1 MAGGTWERCVRE
13 VTLSADPDT
22 VGSVGAGWS
31 NLSSGLQQ
39 LRDALVGRS
48 FVGPIATGQERPH
61 VGGLPGMLAGWK
73 GSGGDAYREHLG
85 TIGKQI
91 EDLITDATNVSGAL
105 TRIEGDIR
113 KTVATIPIP
122 LMDDFGINEWSLP
135 NGTELDDA
143 RDGESSTGFLA
154 ALRQDYQNNPASYA
168 DGAFRDKADDLEATM
183 KVDGQAG
190 DQKRGGWWDTQA
202 HLDNWYRDNQQ
213 AANTAMAPLPQAV
226 YTERPKLTVTG
237 PNDGGIMDDFER
249 DPRVPPT
256 GRPDIGGGDFGG
268 KSDIGGGG
276 PSIGSTPPGIGD
288 TGGGPT
294 STGGPFSPTGPGGL
308 DDGYSAGD
316 TGQLTPPS
324 TGAGYPGIDD
334 GYSSGLAGAGPTG
347 VGGLGG
353 GIGGGGVGSAGLGG
367 AGGGFGGGAGVG
379 SAGGIGAGGGLGAG
393 GGIGVGGIPGMV
405 GGGNGK
411 LPPMTS
417 AANALRTAA
426 GAGGAGMAGG
436 AGVAGGARGG
446 AGLGGAGVMGG
457 GMMGGAGA
465 AGHGGGGGSEH
476 SSWLTEDDDPWG
488 PGDGA
493 SPGVLR

>member
-13 VTLSADPDT
+13 VTLSADPET

-48 FVGPIATGQERPH
+48 FVGPVATGQERPN

-85 TIGKQI
+85 KIGKQI

-113 KTVATIPIP
+113 KSVATIPIP
-122 LMDDFGINEWSLP
+122 LMDDFGWNEWSLP

-143 RDGESSTGFLA
+143 RDGESASGFLA

-190 DQKRGGWWDTQA
+190 DQKRGGWWDTKS

-213 AANTAMAPLPQAV
+213 AANSAMAPLPKAV
-226 YTERPKLTVTG
+226 YTERPKLTVIG
-237 PNDGGIMDDFER
+237 PETGGIDEVRR
-249 DPRVPPT
+249 DTRIPPT
-256 GRPDIGGGDFGG
+256 GRPDISGEIGG
-268 KSDIGGGG
+268 KPDIGGGDR
-276 PSIGSTPPGIGD
+276 SIGSRPPGIGD
-288 TGGGPT
+288 VGNPT
-294 STGGPFSPTGPGGL
+294 SSVDQFSPTKPGGL
-308 DDGYSAGD
+308 GDGSPTGG
-316 TGQLTPPS
+316 TGQLTTPP
-324 TGAGYPGIDD
+324 TGSGYPGSDQD
-334 GYSSGLAGAGPTG
+334 YTSGLAGAAPST

-353 GIGGGGVGSAGLGG
+353 GLGGGGIGSGGLGG
-367 AGGGFGGGAGVG
+367 VGGGLGGGAGVG
-379 SAGGIGAGGGLGAG
+379 AAGGIGAGGGLGAG
-393 GGIGVGGIPGMV
+393 AGIGVGGIPGMV

-411 LPPMTS
+411 VPPMTS

-436 AGVAGGARGG
+436 ARGAGVGG
-446 AGLGGAGVMGG
+446 AGMMGG
-457 GMMGGAGA
+457 GMMGGAGG
-465 AGHGGGGGSEH
+465 AGHGGGSGTEH

>member
-13 VTLSADPDT
+13 VTLSADPET

-85 TIGKQI
+85 KIGKQI

-113 KTVATIPIP
+113 KSVSTIPIP
-122 LMDDFGINEWSLP
+122 LMDDFGFNEWSLP

-143 RDGESSTGFLA
+143 RDGESSSGFLA
-154 ALRQDYQNNPASYA
+154 ALRKDYQNNPGSYA

-190 DQKRGGWWDTQA
+190 DQKRGGWWDTGA
-202 HLDNWYRDNQQ
+202 HLDNWYRDNQN

-226 YTERPKLTVTG
+226 YTERPKLTVNRPDAG
-237 PNDGGIMDDFER
+237 DGEDVLRR
-249 DPRVPPT
+249 DPRVPPS
-256 GRPDIGGGDFGG
+256 GRPDISSGEIGG
-268 KSDIGGGG
+268 KPDIGGGG
-276 PSIGSTPPGIGD
+276 PTIGSRPPTIGD
-288 TGGGPT
+288 TGGPT
-294 STGGPFSPTGPGGL
+294 STVDPFSPTKPGGIG
-308 DDGYSAGD
+308 DGPPTGGG
-316 TGQLTPPS
+316 TGQLTAPP
-324 TGAGYPGIDD
+324 TGSGYPGYGDD
-334 GYSSGLAGAGPTG
+334 DYTSGLAGATPGG

-379 SAGGIGAGGGLGAG
+379 SAGGIGGGAGGGLGGGAG
-393 GGIGVGGIPGMV
+393 VGVGGIPGMV

-417 AANALRTAA
+417 AANALRTAQA
-426 GAGGAGMAGG
+426 AGGAGMAGG
-436 AGVAGGARGG
+436 ARGAGVGG
-446 AGLGGAGVMGG
+446 AGMMGG
-457 GMMGGAGA
+457 GMMGGAGG
-465 AGHGGGGGSEH
+465 AGHGGGGSGSEH

-488 PGDGA
+488 PGDSA

>member
-13 VTLSADPDT
+13 VTLSADPET

-31 NLSSGLQQ
+31 NLSSGLSQ

-85 TIGKQI
+85 KIGKQI

-113 KTVATIPIP
+113 KSVSTIPIP
-122 LMDDFGINEWSLP
+122 LMDDFGFNEWSLP

-143 RDGESSTGFLA
+143 RDGESSSGFLA

-190 DQKRGGWWDTQA
+190 DQKRGGWWDTKS

-226 YTERPKLTVTG
+226 YTERPKLIVNS
-237 PNDGGIMDDFER
+237 PDGIVRDDFER
-249 DPRVPPT
+249 DPLIPPK
-256 GRPDIGGGDFGG
+256 GRSDVGGGDFGG
-268 KSDIGGGG
+268 KPDVGGGG
-276 PSIGSTPPGIGD
+276 PTIDSRPPGIGD
-288 TGGGPT
+288 TGGPT
-294 STGGPFSPTGPGGL
+294 STVDPFSPNRPGGIG
-308 DDGYSAGD
+308 DGSPTG

-324 TGAGYPGIDD
+324 TGSSYPGYPGGDD
-334 GYSSGLAGAGPTG
+334 GYSSGLAGASPGS
-347 VGGLGG
+347 VGGLSGG
-353 GIGGGGVGSAGLGG
+353 LGGGGVGSAGLGG
-367 AGGGFGGGAGVG
+367 GAGGGFGGGGAGVG
-379 SAGGIGAGGGLGAG
+379 SAGGIGGGGLGAG

-411 LPPMTS
+411 VPPLTS
-417 AANALRTAA
+417 ASNALRTAA
-426 GAGGAGMAGG
+426 GGAGI
-436 AGVAGGARGG
+436 AGGARG
-446 AGLGGAGVMGG
+446 AAGAGVMGG
-457 GMMGGAGA
+457 GMMGGAGG
-465 AGHGGGGGSEH
+465 AGHGGGGTGSEH

>member
-13 VTLSADPDT
+13 VTLSADPET

-48 FVGPIATGQERPH
+48 FVGPIATGQERPN

-85 TIGKQI
+85 KIGKQI

-113 KTVATIPIP
+113 KSVSTIPIP

-143 RDGESSTGFLA
+143 RDGESSSGFLA
-154 ALRQDYQNNPASYA
+154 ALRKDYQSNPGSYA

-190 DQKRGGWWDTQA
+190 DSKRGGWWDTKS

-213 AANTAMAPLPQAV
+213 AANTAMSPLPQAV
-226 YTERPKLTVTG
+226 YTERPKLTVV
-237 PNDGGIMDDFER
+237 PPDGKDDRTDITR
-249 DPRVPPT
+249 DPRVPPS
-256 GRPDIGGGDFGG
+256 GRPDIGGGEFGG
-268 KSDIGGGG
+268 KPDIGGGG
-276 PSIGSTPPGIGD
+276 PSIGSKPPGIGD
-288 TGGGPT
+288 GGGPT
-294 STGGPFSPTGPGGL
+294 STVDPFSPTTSGGIGSGPNAGGTS
-308 DDGYSAGD
+308 G
-316 TGQLTPPS
+316 LTPPP
-324 TGAGYPGIDD
+324 TGSGYPGPDD
-334 GYSSGLAGAGPTG
+334 GYSSGLAGASPSG

-353 GIGGGGVGSAGLGG
+353 GIGGSGVGSAGLGG
-367 AGGGFGGGAGVG
+367 AGGGFGGGGAGLG
-379 SAGGIGAGGGLGAG
+379 AAGGIGGGAGGGLGG
-393 GGIGVGGIPGMV
+393 GAGIGVGGIPGMV

-411 LPPMTS
+411 VPPMTS

-436 AGVAGGARGG
+436 ARGAGVGG
-446 AGLGGAGVMGG
+446 AGMMGG
-457 GMMGGAGA
+457 GMMGGAGG
-465 AGHGGGGGSEH
+465 AGHGGGGTGSEH

>member
-13 VTLSADPDT
+13 VTLSADPET
-22 VGSVGAGWS
+22 VGSVGMGWS
-31 NLSSGLQQ
+31 NLSAGLGH

-85 TIGKQI
+85 KIGKQI
-91 EDLITDATNVSGAL
+91 EDLITDASNVSGAL

-113 KTVATIPIP
+113 KVVATIPIP
-122 LMDDFGINEWSLP
+122 LGDDFGWNEWSLP

-143 RDGESSTGFLA
+143 RDGESSSGFLA
-154 ALRQDYQNNPASYA
+154 ALRADYQSNPASYA

-190 DQKRGGWWDTQA
+190 DQKRGGFWDTKA

-213 AANTAMAPLPQAV
+213 VANTAMSPLPPAV
-226 YTERPKLTVTG
+226 YTERPKLVVG
-237 PNDGGIMDDFER
+237 DPGRSFDDYR
-249 DPRVPPT
+249 PDDRVPPKGLPET
-256 GRPDIGGGDFGG
+256 GGIGGGGG
-268 KSDIGGGG
+268 GGAGGGG
-276 PSIGSTPPGIGD
+276 PSIGSRPPGISD
-288 TGGGPT
+288 INGGPT
-294 STGGPFSPTGPGGL
+294 STVAPFNPTTTGGPGGGPSFEGPGPFAPPTTGSGYP
-308 DDGYSAGD
+308 DGDGGYS
-316 TGQLTPPS
+316 T
-324 TGAGYPGIDD
+324 
-334 GYSSGLAGAGPTG
+334 GLAGAAPTTIGG
-347 VGGLGG
+347 VGGGLGST
-353 GIGGGGVGSAGLGG
+353 GVGSAGLGG
-367 AGGGFGGGAGVG
+367 AGGGFGGGV
-379 SAGGIGAGGGLGAG
+379 GAGGGLGSG
-393 GGIGVGGIPGMV
+393 GGLGAASGIGVGGIPGMV

-411 LPPMTS
+411 IPPVTS

-426 GAGGAGMAGG
+426 GAGAGG
-436 AGVAGGARGG
+436 AGMPGGARGG
-446 AGLGGAGVMGG
+446 TGMGGAGMMGG
-457 GMMGGAGA
+457 GMMGGAGG
-465 AGHGGGGGSEH
+465 AGHGGGTGSEH

>member
-13 VTLSADPDT
+13 VTLSADPET

-48 FVGPIATGQERPH
+48 FVGPVATGQERPN

-85 TIGKQI
+85 KIGKRI

-113 KTVATIPIP
+113 KSVSTIPIP
-122 LMDDFGINEWSLP
+122 LMDDFGFNEWSLP

-143 RDGESSTGFLA
+143 RDGESSSGFLA

-190 DQKRGGWWDTQA
+190 DQKRGGWWDTKS

-226 YTERPKLTVTG
+226 YTERPKLKVLG
-237 PNDGGIMDDFER
+237 PTDGEGPGDGDENDITR
-249 DPRVPPT
+249 DPRIPPT

-268 KSDIGGGG
+268 KPDIGGN
-276 PSIGSTPPGIGD
+276 PTIGSRPPGIGD
-288 TGGGPT
+288 TGGPT
-294 STGGPFSPTGPGGL
+294 STVDPFSPTGPGGI
-308 DDGYSAGD
+308 GEGSPSGG
-316 TGQLTPPS
+316 TGQLTSPS
-324 TGAGYPGIDD
+324 TGSSYPGSDA
-334 GYSSGLAGAGPTG
+334 GYSSGLAGASPSG
-347 VGGLGG
+347 VSGLGG

-367 AGGGFGGGAGVG
+367 AGGGFGGGGAGVG

-417 AANALRTAA
+417 AANALRAAAAA
-426 GAGGAGMAGG
+426 GPGGAGMAGG
-436 AGVAGGARGG
+436 VRGAGIGG
-446 AGLGGAGVMGG
+446 AGMMGG
-457 GMMGGAGA
+457 GMMGGAGG

>member
-13 VTLSADPDT
+13 VTLSADPET

-85 TIGKQI
+85 KIGKQI

-113 KTVATIPIP
+113 KSVSTIPIP
-122 LMDDFGINEWSLP
+122 LMDDFGWNEWSLP

-143 RDGESSTGFLA
+143 RDGESSSGFLA
-154 ALRQDYQNNPASYA
+154 ALRKDYQSNPGSYA

-190 DQKRGGWWDTQA
+190 DQKRGGWWDTGA
-202 HLDNWYRDNQQ
+202 HLDNWYRDNQE

-226 YTERPKLTVTG
+226 YTERPKLTVVPPNIEDG
-237 PNDGGIMDDFER
+237 PVKPFDQSNLRR
-249 DPRVPPT
+249 DTSVPPT
-256 GRPDIGGGDFGG
+256 GRPDIAGGEFGG
-268 KSDIGGGG
+268 KPEIGGGG
-276 PSIGSTPPGIGD
+276 PTIGSRPPGIGD
-288 TGGGPT
+288 TGGPT
-294 STGGPFSPTGPGGL
+294 STVDPFSPTKPGGIG
-308 DDGYSAGD
+308 DGSLSGG
-316 TGQLTPPS
+316 TGQLTSPS
-324 TGAGYPGIDD
+324 TGSTYPGSDA
-334 GYSSGLAGAGPTG
+334 GYSSGLAGASPSG

-379 SAGGIGAGGGLGAG
+379 SAGGIGAGGGVGGGA
-393 GGIGVGGIPGMV
+393 GIGVGGIPGMV

-436 AGVAGGARGG
+436 ARGA
-446 AGLGGAGVMGG
+446 GGAGVMGG
-457 GMMGGAGA
+457 GLAGGAGGA
-465 AGHGGGGGSEH
+465 GGAGHGGGTGSEH

-493 SPGVLR
+493 SPGILR